1 MNVSIL
7 KSTVKHHRFQQA
19 SFIQSACGPYV
30 IKIDYLADDGKTSSA
45 LLKDKHNQV
54 MSFKGLSQCYQICRK
69 AHIREARLEQW
80 LPQLEACYD
89 DTEAINQSHRTET
102 HALPV
107 RF

>member
-54 MSFKGLSQCYQICRK
+54 MSFKGVGQQIGITNRLPKARK
-69 AHIREARLEQW
+69 PDRPYNARCVLR
-80 LPQLEACYD
+80 LNPC
-89 DTEAINQSHRTET
+89 
-102 HALPV
+102 
-107 RF
+107 